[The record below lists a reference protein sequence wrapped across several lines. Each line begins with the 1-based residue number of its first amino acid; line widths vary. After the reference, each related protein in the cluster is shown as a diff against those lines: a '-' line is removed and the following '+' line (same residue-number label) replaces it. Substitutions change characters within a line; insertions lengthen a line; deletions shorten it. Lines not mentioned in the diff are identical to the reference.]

1 MFKSNRILQM
11 KILKEGY
18 EVRIKVK
25 QTFMPLIGTITAVNG
40 TQITVKTIIPVR
52 GQDVFIVDRR
62 DVNLTQEQEESVSS
76 IEFQNEIDSALQKL
90 KQDYNV

>member
-1 MFKSNRILQM
+1 M
-11 KILKEGY
+11 KILKEDY
-18 EVRIKVK
+18 QVRIKVK
-25 QTFMPLIGTITAVNG
+25 ETFMPLVGTITAVNG

-76 IEFQNEIDSALQKL
+76 IEFQNEIDSIRQKL
-90 KQDYNV
+90 KEDYNI

>member
-1 MFKSNRILQM
+1 M

>member
-1 MFKSNRILQM
+1 M

-18 EVRIKVK
+18 QVRIKVK
-25 QTFMPLIGTITAVNG
+25 QTFMPLVGTITALNG

-52 GQDVFIVDRR
+52 GQDIFIVDRR

>member
-1 MFKSNRILQM
+1 M

-25 QTFMPLIGTITAVNG
+25 QTFMPLVGTITAVNG

-52 GQDVFIVDRR
+52 GQDIFIVDRR

-76 IEFQNEIDSALQKL
+76 IEFQNEIDSVRQKL
-90 KQDYNV
+90 KEDYNI

>member
-1 MFKSNRILQM
+1 M

-25 QTFMPLIGTITAVNG
+25 ETYMPLIGTITAVNG

-52 GQDVFIVDRR
+52 GQDVFIVDRK
-62 DVNLTQEQEESVSS
+62 DVNLTQTQEESVSS
-76 IEFQNEIDSALQKL
+76 IEFQNEIDSVRQKL
-90 KQDYNV
+90 KEDYNI

>member
-1 MFKSNRILQM
+1 M

-18 EVRIKVK
+18 QVRIKVK
-25 QTFMPLIGTITAVNG
+25 QTFMPLVGTITAVNG

-52 GQDVFIVDRR
+52 GQDMFIVDRR

-76 IEFQNEIDSALQKL
+76 IEFQNEIDSVRQKL
-90 KQDYNV
+90 KEDYNI

>member
-25 QTFMPLIGTITAVNG
+25 QTFMPLVGTITAVNG

-52 GQDVFIVDRR
+52 GQDIFIVDRR

-76 IEFQNEIDSALQKL
+76 IEFQNEIDSVRQKL
-90 KQDYNV
+90 KEDYNI

>member
-1 MFKSNRILQM
+1 M
-11 KILKEGY
+11 KLLKEGY

-25 QTFMPLIGTITAVNG
+25 QTFMPLIGTISAVNG

-62 DVNLTQEQEESVSS
+62 EVNLTEQQEKTVSS
-76 IEFQNEIDSALQKL
+76 IEFQNEIDKARQKL
-90 KQDYNV
+90 KEDYNI

>member
-1 MFKSNRILQM
+1 M

-25 QTFMPLIGTITAVNG
+25 QTFMPLVGTIKAVNG

-52 GQDVFIVDRR
+52 GQDIFIVDRR

-76 IEFQNEIDSALQKL
+76 IEFQNEIDSVRQKL
-90 KQDYNV
+90 KEDYNI

>member
-1 MFKSNRILQM
+1 M
-11 KILKEGY
+11 KLLKEGY

-25 QTFMPLIGTITAVNG
+25 QTFMPLIGTISAVNG

-62 DVNLTQEQEESVSS
+62 DVNLTEQQEKTVSS
-76 IEFQNEIDSALQKL
+76 IEFQNEIDKARQKL
-90 KQDYNV
+90 KEDYNI